1 VALSCVRLNN
11 HYYSSSGSSGNISTT
26 TTTVSIAAPRLLDAA
41 TRALV
46 EREKSLLER
55 VASRLESGDG
65 HGSDVVLLRDLAKRL
80 DDLFMLVVVGEFNS
94 GKSSFL
100 NALLGHKYLAE
111 GVTPTTSKINLI
123 RYGDAFSAT
132 DSADRDLRLVF
143 APAPWLRDIS
153 LVDTPGTNAVIRA
166 HTQITQEFVPRSD
179 LVLFVTSCDRAFSES
194 ERQFLAQIDEWSKKV
209 VVVLSKIDMLVND
222 GDLEQVQA
230 FVRSHMREQLGAE
243 PLIFPVSS
251 RLAVQPATR
260 AASRFDELQRFILET
275 LDQRERMR
283 IKLLSPIGVAR
294 RTVARLKAALEYR
307 RTALDADTKALQRIE
322 ERIAT
327 HRHAMER
334 DLRGQLAAIDGA
346 LQQLADRSQSFID
359 SELVITNAFSLIDT
373 KKVQARFEERVG
385 APAAADVSAGIDRL
399 SDWLLERIGNEWAS
413 IIDIAR
419 SATQAREHQ
428 LPPITGQFEYNRA
441 ALLGKLTESATA
453 AIKDYDR
460 MVKTDGVAQ
469 QLRNAVLSTF
479 AVELGVAGFSSLLA
493 ASLADITLV
502 LPMSALAIGGLAI
515 VPFKR
520 RQLKAQTA
528 AQTATLRADM
538 RRALHDRCNERIEGN
553 VAEILKSLA
562 PYRNFVSSETANLE
576 RARKTLEESD
586 DELRALEL
594 QVEATLGKP
603 TSEL

>member
-1 VALSCVRLNN
+1 
-11 HYYSSSGSSGNISTT
+11 
-26 TTTVSIAAPRLLDAA
+26 
-41 TRALV
+41 
-46 EREKSLLER
+46 
-55 VASRLESGDG
+55 
-65 HGSDVVLLRDLAKRL
+65 
-80 DDLFMLVVVGEFNS
+80 VGEFNS

-100 NALLGHKYLAE
+100 NALLGAKYLPE

-123 RYGDAFSAT
+123 RFGDTFSAA
-132 DSADRDLRLVF
+132 DSPDHDLRLVF

-153 LVDTPGTNAVIRA
+153 LVDTPGTNAVVRG

-194 ERQFLAQIDEWSKKV
+194 ERQFMVQIDEWSKKV
-209 VVVLSKIDMLVND
+209 VVVLSKIDMLVNA
-222 GDLEQVQA
+222 GDLEQVLT
-230 FVRSHMREQLGAE
+230 FVRSNMREQLGSE

-251 RLAVQPATR
+251 RLATKPETR
-260 AASRFDELQRFILET
+260 AASRFDELQHFILNT

-294 RTVARLKAALEYR
+294 RTVARLKEALDYR
-307 RTALDADTKALQRIE
+307 RTALDADAKALQRIE

-373 KKVQARFEERVG
+373 KKVQARFEELVG
-385 APAAADVSAGIDRL
+385 APAASDVSAGVDRL
-399 SDWLLERIGNEWAS
+399 SDWLLERIGNEWTS

-419 SATQAREHQ
+419 IATQAREGQ
-428 LPPITGQFEYNRA
+428 VPPIKGQFEYNRA

-453 AIKDYDR
+453 SIKDYDR

-493 ASLADITLV
+493 TSLVDITFV
-502 LPMSALAIGGLAI
+502 LPMSALAIGGLVI

-528 AQTATLRADM
+528 AHVATLRTDM
-538 RRALHDRCNERIEGN
+538 RRALQERCNERIEGN
-553 VAEILKSLA
+553 IADILKSLA
-562 PYRNFVSSETANLE
+562 PYRDFVLKETANIE
-576 RARKTLEESD
+576 RARKSLQESD
-586 DELRALEL
+586 DELRTLEL
-594 QVEATLGKP
+594 DIEVQLGKKADQKQ
-603 TSEL
+603 